1 LEQESQLKKYE
12 KNKTMTVLGKAI
24 NKPFDINMTKQSLIA
39 KV

>member
-1 LEQESQLKKYE
+1 
-12 KNKTMTVLGKAI
+12 MTVLGKAI